1 MATIVEC
8 FSINNVA
15 RITLHGAKIV
25 DNVDENG
32 MIFKEK
38 DVGMVENLDVTLSPY
53 KSYKDIQDK
62 MSEMKLKYVH
72 QDGFLFLVTDECN
85 LFGSRFLHK
94 VSENNIITMIKVG
107 ENCIYSE
114 DESKYDENIF
124 QKIDIVY
131 RTLSDEGNK
140 PDSSEK
146 ELLLKTVQSIK
157 RTYKNTGIITKD
169 DLTWLNDIYKNY
181 S

>member
-8 FSINNVA
+8 FSTNNVA

-25 DNVDENG
+25 DCVDENG

-38 DVGMVENLDVTLSPY
+38 DVGIVDNLDVTLSPY

-62 MSEMKLKYVH
+62 MSEMKLKYVN

-94 VSENNIITMIKVG
+94 VTENNIVSLIKVG
-107 ENCIYSE
+107 ENNVYG
-114 DESKYDENIF
+114 DEESTYDENLF

-131 RTLSDEGNK
+131 RTLVDEGEK
-140 PDSSEK
+140 PDSTET
-146 ELLLKTVQSIK
+146 EILLKTIHSMK

-169 DLTWLNDIYKNY
+169 DLVWLNDIYKKY